1 MYSRHTLQL
10 LSPWRPYQA
19 LFNIFIKCRRWK
31 SPESSAEDWSD
42 YLALPG
48 TTKNAALGTFPGLKK
63 TFALIFNES
72 LVSSCTW
79 NYIATVSIRDHLVP
93 GCHDDVGLQTEL
105 KRNQFY
111 PKDISDRN
119 YCYHWWF
126 TSWFLLARIKW
137 VGEFKSDLKCWF
149 GENAER
155 VENPRSCS
163 ILISEDHLHHYDDD
177 KVMIMLIVILIIKV
191 LRLTPYFRKWLSPLS
206 ASLACQ
212 TTWWL

>member
-1 MYSRHTLQL
+1 MNLTWKQRWGLEWLSCSPRNHQERCSQNFPGAEKKPL
-10 LSPWRPYQA
+10 LWFSTSHSPWFPRA
-19 LFNIFIKCRRWK
+19 HKITSRLFF
-31 SPESSAEDWSD
+31 
-42 YLALPG
+42 
-48 TTKNAALGTFPGLKK
+48 
-63 TFALIFNES
+63 
-72 LVSSCTW
+72 
-79 NYIATVSIRDHLVP
+79 SIRDHLVP

-126 TSWFLLARIKW
+126 TSWLWFVRIKW

-163 ILISEDHLHHYDDD
+163 ILISEDQESGSS
-177 KVMIMLIVILIIKV
+177 
-191 LRLTPYFRKWLSPLS
+191 SPL
-206 ASLACQ
+206 
-212 TTWWL
+212 WWW